1 MGTVESGVEFVMF
14 LERPTGFSIN
24 FDPDTDVA
32 LYPNN
37 LLGDYLKRR
46 TLGYIKKIPIGTH
59 KGLYDLGVL
68 SFVIGEHLRRPW
80 LTKVEPS
87 ILLSQSPHT
96 LQSTAG
102 PTNLSVVHEVDV
114 AAMKKDFWDTLNGRP
129 TPLPPQ

>member
-1 MGTVESGVEFVMF
+1 VMF

-24 FDPDTDVA
+24 FNPDTDVA

-37 LLGDYLKRR
+37 PLGDYLKTR
-46 TLGYIKKIPIGTH
+46 TLGYIKRIPVGTH

-87 ILLSQSPHT
+87 ILLSQSPYA
-96 LQSTAG
+96 LRSTAG
-102 PTNLSVVHEVDV
+102 PTNLHIVHEVDV
-114 AAMKKDFWDTLNGRP
+114 AAMKKDFWNTLNGRP
-129 TPLPPQ
+129 TPLPPQQQN